1 MTVPECL
8 DAALAFAARGWPV
21 FPASPQHKRPLLA
34 ADVDPATG
42 KKLRGTGGV
51 SAAST
56 DADQIR
62 AWWAKWPKAMVG
74 VATGF
79 DRLFVLDFD
88 PRVDADTGEIFE
100 LAGLKAALEAQMG
113 CALPDSLTSITQ
125 SGGVHVWL
133 RWPDDGGPPVRNRGN
148 LPEHVDVRGLGGYV
162 IAPPSV
168 MASGARYKWRRRGG
182 VSDDPAVT
190 EIAEAPAPLV
200 EILRQSGKG
209 AAAAAVDAAP
219 APPPL
224 RGTPPSPAATG
235 GIDDRVEAARRK
247 YALAALDGIAQAIR
261 NAGSGARNAAL
272 NEGAFSAARLVA
284 AGVLDASVA
293 RSVIEAAARANPGRD
308 DAAQLAATI
317 DSGWQAGEGQ
327 PFDLTDI
334 GTRAGSGAGQGS
346 RDRAPPRSR
355 AAPGRKADGEVS
367 TVPNGKV
374 PREIPAGA
382 RGPLMRSGNG
392 WLAARWQRID
402 APRDDDRDPALALAF
417 SIGARLA
424 AGMLAPLTATAGIW
438 ALIERGADANALLDA
453 ASDGQRS
460 PADPSRWLTD
470 WRCAQLPMTDLGN
483 AERFVA
489 RCGDDFRYTTAK
501 GWLGWDGR
509 RWAVLDQEQDAT
521 PAEVK
526 AAVFATVRAIQDEAR
541 LVLESGMRRLE
552 EGGLNWITKETRQSI
567 RFYDDDLRQH
577 GRASESAGRLGCIAG
592 LAQRWLTVP
601 IDDFDR
607 DPFAI
612 NVMNGTVRLVSDADG
627 APQLT
632 IAAHDRADLIAKL
645 APVTFDPDAPAPLF
659 QAMIKWAQPVRA
671 TRRYVRQ
678 WLGYSATG
686 HVGAQILHFWYGLG
700 ANGKS
705 TVIDVVAAA
714 LGDYAGTI
722 GIESFLDQGIK
733 KRGDAAT
740 PDLARLGG
748 VRLLRASEPDQK
760 AKMNEAL
767 IKAATGG
774 EPMAV
779 RALHKGFFDLRP
791 QFKLTLAGNH
801 RPDIPGTDEGIWR
814 RIKLV
819 PWEQSLSPD
828 ERDPDLLDKMKGLHP
843 GVAGELDGIFAWV
856 MRGLLDWRAHGF
868 VEPDAVR
875 DATVEYRD
883 NSDPLARFL
892 RLCTVQEASARVQSS
907 HLFAVFEAWARAAG
921 EVEWRAK
928 GFAKAMEAKGF
939 RKTRSNGMQWEGLRL
954 VKSAHDFV
962 DSEGRVMTLGDDGAV
977 GANPPLPDDRRD
989 DDDDR
994 GGPFDD
1000 APPPASG
1007 GWDG

>member
-1 MTVPECL
+1 MPPTECL

-34 ADVDPATG
+34 AAVDPATG

-56 DADQIR
+56 DGDQVR
-62 AWWAKWPKAMVG
+62 AWWVKWPAAMVG

-133 RWPDDGGPPVRNRGN
+133 RWPDDGGPSVRNRGN
-148 LPEHVDVRGLGGYV
+148 LPPHVDVRGLGGYV

-182 VSDDPAVT
+182 VADDPAVT
-190 EIAEAPAPLV
+190 PIAEAPAALV
-200 EILRQSGKG
+200 AILRDSGKG
-209 AAAAAVDAAP
+209 GAPETAVGAPLPLHQPAAG
-219 APPPL
+219 PPPRDKL
-224 RGTPPSPAATG
+224 GEDKVA
-235 GIDDRVEAARRK
+235 VARRK
-247 YALAALDGIAQAIR
+247 YALAALDGIAER
-261 NAGSGARNAAL
+261 VRGAGSGARNAAL
-272 NEGAFSAARLVA
+272 NEGAFGAARLVA
-284 AGVLDASVA
+284 AGVLDGVLA

-308 DAAQLAATI
+308 DAGQLAATI
-317 DSGWQAGEGQ
+317 DSGWDAGLAQ
-327 PFDLTDI
+327 PFELAEI
-334 GTRAGSGAGQGS
+334 GTKAGAA
-346 RDRAPPRSR
+346 RERPPPHSR
-355 AAPGRKADGEVS
+355 AAPGRKAAGVVS

-374 PREIPAGA
+374 PTEIPAGA
-382 RGPLMRSGNG
+382 RGAMVRSGNG
-392 WLAARWQRID
+392 WLAARWRRID
-402 APRDDDRDPALALAF
+402 APRDDGRDPALALAF

-424 AGMLAPLTATAGIW
+424 AGMIAPLTATCGIW
-438 ALIERGADANALLDA
+438 ALIERGGAGPALLDA
-453 ASDGQRS
+453 ASGGQRQ
-460 PADPSRWLTD
+460 PTDPKRWLTD

-541 LVLESGMRRLE
+541 LVDASGMKGRE
-552 EGGLNWITKETRQSI
+552 EGGLNWITKVTKASI
-567 RFYDDDLRQH
+567 RYYDDDLRQH

-612 NVMNGTVRLVSDADG
+612 NVMNGTVRLVAGDDG
-627 APQLT
+627 VAQLT
-632 IAAHDRADLIAKL
+632 IAAHDRGDLIAKL
-645 APVTFDPDAPAPLF
+645 APVTFDPDARAPMF
-659 QAMIKWAQPVRA
+659 QAMIKWAQPVKA

-678 WLGYSATG
+678 WMGYSATG

-819 PWEQSLSPD
+819 PWEQSLAPH
-828 ERDPDLLDKMKGLHP
+828 ERDADLLDKMKGLHP

-892 RLCTVQEASARVQSS
+892 RLCTVQEPAARVQSS

-928 GFAKAMEAKGF
+928 GFARAMEAKGF

-954 VKSAHDFV
+954 VKAAHDFV
-962 DSEGRVMTLGDDGAV
+962 DADGRVMTLGDDGAV
-977 GANPPLPDDRRD
+977 GNNPPLP

-1000 APPPASG
+1000 APPPAPG
-1007 GWDG
+1007 VWDG